1 MGDGTP
7 ENKPGES
14 PAAGDDD
21 SFAYSEGY
29 ESLSHDSQRDVDSTS
44 AGTAT
49 KAVTSAHQLQALYMS
64 RIAVAVLLVLA
75 ITAAGVTTF
84 FMADR
89 TQQDHLDTQV
99 GGSCC
104 CFMSNLLGCYDPYPL
119 KHCYLTSHR
128 HRP

>member
-1 MGDGTP
+1 MGDGAP

-14 PAAGDDD
+14 PAAADDDD
-21 SFAYSEGY
+21 SFAYSDGY

-44 AGTAT
+44 AGTAI
-49 KAVTSAHQLQALYMS
+49 KAVTPAAHQLQALYMS

-104 CFMSNLLGCYDPYPL
+104 SFVSYIHL
-119 KHCYLTSHR
+119 HCSLTSYR
-128 HRP
+128 HRL